1 MNKCEGAFSL
11 HRSMPSTAEREVR
24 FAVCS
29 EGRAEPAPLPR
40 VRQASLGVAEVAG
53 EQGSHS
59 AFWASQEISEP
70 RDVQI
75 FL

>member
-24 FAVCS
+24 FAVGS
-29 EGRAEPAPLPR
+29 EGWAEPASLPR
-40 VRQASLGVAEVAG
+40 ARQASLGVAEVAG

-59 AFWASQEISEP
+59 TFWASQEISEP

>member
-53 EQGSHS
+53 EQGSS
-59 AFWASQEISEP
+59 F
-70 RDVQI
+70 I
-75 FL
+75 FIITEVITI